1 MIERSAPARVVPAV
15 ARRDFLRLAGTT
27 AAGFLALGATPD
39 RMRIVASLTSLSL
52 DDELTRRNIS
62 DGNVTSRLGGLIAGL
77 KQRGWVEGVN
87 YRFELRST
95 FGGPDKMKTAVQ
107 ELIELKPDVILT
119 GSTVETAA
127 VMAATK
133 TIPIVFA
140 TANDPVGNGFV
151 ESLAHPGGNVTG
163 FTSSTA
169 EMGGKWLQ
177 LIREAVP
184 DIARVGVLYNPATT
198 PRGGRFYLESV
209 EQEASA
215 AGVGVVLAPVS
226 APADI
231 EGAISRFAGPPRAAM
246 IALVDSFLVIN
257 RQAIIAA
264 TAKHHVPMIYPFHY
278 FMDAGGLMSY
288 GPTLEVRSADYVDLI
303 LRGTKAG
310 DLPVQSPRK
319 YELLINRT
327 VARTLGLT
335 IPFTLLARADEIRE

>member
-1 MIERSAPARVVPAV
+1 MTKRPAPAHAAPTL
-15 ARRDFLRLAGTT
+15 ARRGFIRLAGTT
-27 AAGFLALGATPD
+27 FAGWIALGATSD
-39 RMRIVASLTSLSL
+39 RMRVVASLTSLSL
-52 DDELTRRNIS
+52 DDELTRRS
-62 DGNVTSRLGGLIAGL
+62 MTEAATTRLGGLIAGL
-77 KQRGWVEGVN
+77 RQRGWVEGVN
-87 YRFELRST
+87 YRFEIRST
-95 FGGPDKMKTAVQ
+95 FGGPDKFKSAVR
-107 ELIELKPDVILT
+107 ELIDLNPDVILT

-127 VMAATK
+127 VLAVTK

-151 ESLAHPGGNVTG
+151 QSLAHPGGNVTG

-169 EMGGKWLQ
+169 DMGGKWLQ
-177 LIREAVP
+177 LVKEAVP

-198 PRGGRFYLESV
+198 PRAGRFYLESI
-209 EQEASA
+209 EQEAALA
-215 AGVGVVLAPVS
+215 AVSVVLAPVG
-226 APADI
+226 APAEI
-231 EGAISRFAGPPRAAM
+231 EAAIARFAETPKAAM
-246 IALVDSFLVIN
+246 ISLVDSFLVIN
-257 RQAIIAA
+257 RQAIVAA
-264 TAKHHVPMIYPFHY
+264 TAKYSVPMIYPYHY

-288 GPTLEVRSADYVDLI
+288 GPTLEVRSSDYVDLI

>member
-1 MIERSAPARVVPAV
+1 MTVRRSATVAL
-15 ARRDFLRLAGTT
+15 ARRDFVRLAGAT

-39 RMRIVASLTSLSL
+39 RMHIVASLTALPL
-52 DDELTRRNIS
+52 DDELTRRS
-62 DGNVTSRLGGLIAGL
+62 MTDSPTSRLGGLIVGL
-77 KQRGWVEGVN
+77 RQRGWVEGVN
-87 YRFELRST
+87 FRLELRST
-95 FGGPDKMKTAVQ
+95 FGGPDRLKSAIQ
-107 ELIELKPDVILT
+107 ELLDLKPDVILT
-119 GSTVETAA
+119 GSTIETAA
-127 VMAATK
+127 VLAATR

-184 DIARVGVLYNPATT
+184 DIARVGVLFNPATT
-198 PRGGRFYLESV
+198 PRGGRFFLESI
-209 EQEASA
+209 EQEAA
-215 AGVGVVLAPVS
+215 ASGGVSVALAPVN
-226 APADI
+226 APTDI
-231 EGAISRFAGPPRAAM
+231 DEAVRRLSDPPKAAM
-246 IALVDSFLVIN
+246 IALVDSFLVVN
-257 RQAIIAA
+257 RQAVVAA
-264 TAKHHVPMIYPFHY
+264 ADKYRVPTIYPFHY

>member
-1 MIERSAPARVVPAV
+1 MIERSAPARAVPGV

-39 RMRIVASLTSLSL
+39 RMRIVATLTALSL
-52 DDELTRRNIS
+52 DDELTKRS
-62 DGNVTSRLGGLIAGL
+62 MTEAATTRLGGLIAGL
-77 KQRGWVEGVN
+77 RQRGWVEGVN
-87 YRFELRST
+87 FRFEIRSS
-95 FGGPDKMKTAVQ
+95 FGGPDKLKTAVQ
-107 ELIELKPDVILT
+107 ELIDLKPDVILT
-119 GSTVETAA
+119 GSTGETAA
-127 VMAATK
+127 VLAATK

-140 TANDPVGNGFV
+140 TSNDPVGNGFV

-177 LIREAVP
+177 LIKEAVP
-184 DIARVGVLYNPATT
+184 DMARVGVLFNPAST
-198 PRGGRFYLESV
+198 PRAGRFFLDSL
-209 EQEASA
+209 EQEAVTS
-215 AGVGVVLAPVS
+215 GVDVVLAPIGKAAEV
-226 APADI
+226 D
-231 EGAISRFAGPPRAAM
+231 GAISRFSEPPKAAM
-246 IALVDSFLVIN
+246 ISLVDSFLVVN

-264 TAKHHVPMIYPFHY
+264 TAKYRVPMIYPFHY

-327 VARTLGLT
+327 VARSLGLT

>member
-215 AGVGVVLAPVS
+215 AGVGVVLAPVA

-264 TAKHHVPMIYPFHY
+264 TAKHRVPMIYPFHY

>member
-1 MIERSAPARVVPAV
+1 MIERPAPAHSVPAV
-15 ARRDFLRLAGTT
+15 ARRDVLRLAGTA
-27 AAGFLALGATPD
+27 AAGWIALGATSD
-39 RMRIVASLTSLSL
+39 RMRIVATLTALPL
-52 DDELTRRNIS
+52 DDELTRRGMS
-62 DGNVTSRLGGLIAGL
+62 DSASSRLGGLIAGL
-77 KQRGWVEGVN
+77 RQRGWIEGVN
-87 YRFELRST
+87 FRLELRST
-95 FGGPDKMKTAVQ
+95 YGAPDRLKAAVQ
-107 ELIELKPDVILT
+107 ELLELKPDVILT
-119 GSTVETAA
+119 GSTIETAA
-127 VMAATK
+127 VLAATK

-184 DIARVGVLYNPATT
+184 DVARAGILFNPAST
-198 PRGGRFYLESV
+198 PRGGRFFLESI
-209 EQEASA
+209 EQEATAS
-215 AGVGVVLAPVS
+215 GVSVIPAPVN
-226 APADI
+226 APAEID
-231 EGAISRFAGPPRAAM
+231 EAVKRFSESPKAAM
-246 IALVDSFLVIN
+246 IALVDSFLVVN
-257 RQAIIAA
+257 RKAVVAA
-264 TAKHHVPMIYPFHY
+264 AAKYRVPTIYPFHY

-310 DLPVQSPRK
+310 DLPVQAPRK

-327 VARTLGLT
+327 VARALGLT

>member
-1 MIERSAPARVVPAV
+1 MTERPSALAV
-15 ARRDFLRLAGTT
+15 DRRRFIRLAGTT
-27 AAGFLALGATPD
+27 AAGWLALGATSD
-39 RMRIVASLTSLSL
+39 RMRVVASLTALRL
-52 DDELTRRNIS
+52 DDELTRRSMIDS
-62 DGNVTSRLGGLIAGL
+62 PTSRLGGLIVGL
-77 KQRGWVEGVN
+77 RQRGWVEGVN
-87 YRFELRST
+87 FRFELRST
-95 FGGPDKMKTAVQ
+95 FGAPDRLKTAVQ
-107 ELIELKPDVILT
+107 ELLALKPDVILT

-127 VMAATK
+127 VLEATK

-140 TANDPVGNGFV
+140 TASDPVGNGFV

-163 FTSSTA
+163 FTNSTA

-184 DIARVGVLYNPATT
+184 DLARVGILFNPATT
-198 PRGGRFYLESV
+198 PRGGRFFLDSI
-209 EQEASA
+209 EQEAALS
-215 AGVGVVLAPVS
+215 GVSVVPAPVS
-226 APADI
+226 APTEIDEAVR
-231 EGAISRFAGPPRAAM
+231 RFTEPPKAAM
-246 IALVDSFLVIN
+246 IALVDSFLVVN
-257 RQAIIAA
+257 RQAIIAT
-264 TAKHHVPMIYPFHY
+264 TAKYRVPTIYPFHY

-327 VARTLGLT
+327 VARTLDLT